1 MSLRYDTTPDDD
13 DRAFARE
20 VLGRAGA
27 NHVARAYAVAELLGW
42 RMDVLRHVDDPYEAR
57 IVARG
62 RALFDLY
69 REGDVQ

>member
-27 NHVARAYAVAELLGW
+27 DHAARAYAVVELLGW
-42 RMDVLRHVDDPYEAR
+42 RIEVLRHVDDPDDAR

-62 RALFDLY
+62 RALYDLY
-69 REGDVQ
+69 REGDSP